1 MTAPDPSAHAWWLAS
16 RASGITAFLLVACSV
31 LIGLAM
37 ATKILRGQIKPPVLV
52 KLHEHLALAG
62 LVAIAVHAITLLG
75 DAWLNP
81 GPVGV
86 LVPFTMDHEPLFT
99 GLGVLAA
106 YLAALLGLS
115 FYVRRRI
122 GTKRWR
128 SLHRLTLLVY
138 VLAVI
143 HTLGAGT
150 DASTPWLQAIL
161 LATGAPILFLTLLR
175 WLPDMAPTPATRPAP
190 RPAHPAPQARRAEV
204 TS

>member
-1 MTAPDPSAHAWWLAS
+1 MTAPDPTAHAWWLAS

-31 LIGLAM
+31 LLGLAM
-37 ATKILRGQIKPPVLV
+37 ATKILRGRVKPPLLV

-86 LVPFTMDHEPLFT
+86 LVPFTIDHEPLFT
-99 GLGVLAA
+99 GLGILAA

-138 VLAVI
+138 VLAVA

-150 DASTPWLQAIL
+150 DAATPWLRAIMIL
-161 LATGAPILFLTLLR
+161 TGAPILFLTLLR
-175 WLPDMAPTPATRPAP
+175 LLPDAGAARDAERTRRA
-190 RPAHPAPQARRAEV
+190 AEV
-204 TS
+204 TT